1 MKVYIIGGG
10 CGGSEMM
17 TGKAYTAINRCEVI
31 IGPERMINLPFVNK
45 KVFKEYKAEN
55 IKQIIDCENKD
66 TAVIMGGDS
75 GFYSGTK
82 KLLELLKGYDTEVI
96 PGISSI
102 SYFAAKLKL
111 NWENWKISSLH
122 GMKNNIIGYVKE
134 NKYTFIILS
143 GSDDIKDIC
152 NKLILYKMDYVTLY
166 VGENL
171 SYDDERIERG
181 TAASISKMSF
191 KKLAVMLIVNEK
203 AEKSYGLI
211 PDDEFIR
218 GKVPMTKA
226 EIRSVS
232 LLKLG
237 LRSNAVFYDVGSG
250 TGSVAVSAALLD
262 PEIKV
267 YAIEKKKEALELIG
281 LNKIKFAVDNLDII
295 EGKAPDV
302 LEYLPSPTHVFIGGS
317 DGNTKEIIDCVREKN
332 KNVKIVINTVT
343 METLCGFKKYTEEHS
358 IAAEFVQINSSRGEN
373 MGKYTLMKASNPV
386 YIISF

>member
-143 GSDDIKDIC
+143 DSDDIKDIC

-171 SYDDERIERG
+171 SYDD
-181 TAASISKMSF
+181 
-191 KKLAVMLIVNEK
+191 
-203 AEKSYGLI
+203 
-211 PDDEFIR
+211 
-218 GKVPMTKA
+218 
-226 EIRSVS
+226 
-232 LLKLG
+232 
-237 LRSNAVFYDVGSG
+237 
-250 TGSVAVSAALLD
+250 
-262 PEIKV
+262 
-267 YAIEKKKEALELIG
+267 
-281 LNKIKFAVDNLDII
+281 
-295 EGKAPDV
+295 
-302 LEYLPSPTHVFIGGS
+302 
-317 DGNTKEIIDCVREKN
+317 
-332 KNVKIVINTVT
+332 
-343 METLCGFKKYTEEHS
+343 
-358 IAAEFVQINSSRGEN
+358 
-373 MGKYTLMKASNPV
+373 
-386 YIISF
+386 